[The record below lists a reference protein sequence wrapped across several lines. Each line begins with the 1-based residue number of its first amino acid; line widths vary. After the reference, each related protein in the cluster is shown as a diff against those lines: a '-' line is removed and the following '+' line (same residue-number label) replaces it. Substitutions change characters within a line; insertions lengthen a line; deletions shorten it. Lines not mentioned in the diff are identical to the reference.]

1 MEVRPTLVHKAR
13 SKASSMA
20 PEDPSILGLGPM
32 DARRSMDHSFGLA
45 PVADRIVGP
54 TSGMF
59 WKKPILE
66 TENKFPVV
74 VL

>member
-1 MEVRPTLVHKAR
+1 M
-13 SKASSMA
+13 
-20 PEDPSILGLGPM
+20 LGLWPM
-32 DARRSMDHSFGLA
+32 DARRSKDRSFGLA
-45 PVADRIVGP
+45 PSADGIVGP

-74 VL
+74 AL